1 MILGKLTWGFG
12 KSHETRKGWGTPA
25 GLEKPGAS
33 LEKSW
38 EAWRGM
44 LQDDGGNLR
53 RSREVS
59 SGKPQLAKGSQGKPW
74 EVWGRFRTHEEDSG
88 NLGRP
93 GDGYLEN
100 IHRKRNPA

>member
-1 MILGKLTWGFG
+1 MILGKLTLGFG

-53 RSREVS
+53 RSRQARRGRCRVGRLRWPRGAKRS
-59 SGKPQLAKGSQGKPW
+59 LVKSG
-74 EVWGRFRTHEEDSG
+74 EDSVRSG
-88 NLGRP
+88 
-93 GDGYLEN
+93 
-100 IHRKRNPA
+100 